1 MTNVHNHLTTM
12 KQQTLTISI
21 PKDEMTLYN
30 EINRI
35 GSLTYT
41 PTSMLCRKLLRDG
54 LENMNE
60 ASKLS
65 PQNV

>member
-1 MTNVHNHLTTM
+1 M

-41 PTSMLCRKLLRDG
+41 PTSMLCRKLLRVG
-54 LENMNE
+54 LNNMNE

-65 PQNV
+65 PQHV

>member
-1 MTNVHNHLTTM
+1 M

-54 LENMNE
+54 LNNMNE

-65 PQNV
+65 PQHVYLIILK

>member
-1 MTNVHNHLTTM
+1 M
-12 KQQTLTISI
+12 KQQTLTIPI

-54 LENMNE
+54 LNNMNE

-65 PQNV
+65 PQHV

>member
-1 MTNVHNHLTTM
+1 MLYVPNHKTTM

-21 PKDEMTLYN
+21 PKDQMPLYN

-54 LENMNE
+54 LDHMNE

-65 PQNV
+65 LQNV

>member
-1 MTNVHNHLTTM
+1 M

>member
-1 MTNVHNHLTTM
+1 M
-12 KQQTLTISI
+12 KQTTLTISI
-21 PKDEMTLYN
+21 PKDEMPLYN

-41 PTSMLCRKLLRDG
+41 PTSMLCRRLLRDG
-54 LENMNE
+54 LEQMNE
-60 ASKLS
+60 ASKLT

>member
-21 PKDEMTLYN
+21 PKDEITLFN

-54 LENMNE
+54 L
-60 ASKLS
+60 
-65 PQNV
+65 

>member
-1 MTNVHNHLTTM
+1 LRIM

-54 LENMNE
+54 LNNMNE

-65 PQNV
+65 PQHV

>member
-1 MTNVHNHLTTM
+1 MTTVHNHQTNM

-21 PKDEMTLYN
+21 PKDEITLFN

-54 LENMNE
+54 LQHMSE

>member
-1 MTNVHNHLTTM
+1 M

-54 LENMNE
+54 LNNMSE
-60 ASKLS
+60 ASKLT
-65 PQNV
+65 PQHV